1 MINYQELYNIIN
13 TNVKEDIEMNKLID
27 IIDYNNIYMNEDEFN
42 KILYLISSN
51 DKRKLINYIKY
62 MKFIKSM
69 HNLEF

>member
-51 DKRKLINYIKY
+51 DKRKLIKYIKY
-62 MKFIKSM
+62 MKLIKSM

>member
-1 MINYQELYNIIN
+1 MINYQEHYNIIN
-13 TNVKEDIEMNKLID
+13 TNVKEDIEMDKLID
-27 IIDYNNIYMNEDEFN
+27 IIDYNNIYMNENEFN

-62 MKFIKSM
+62 MKLIISM

>member
-1 MINYQELYNIIN
+1 MINYQELYNIMN
-13 TNVKEDIEMNKLID
+13 TNVKEDVEMNKLID
-27 IIDYNNIYMNEDEFN
+27 IIDYNNIYMNENEFN

>member
-1 MINYQELYNIIN
+1 MINYQELYNIMN
-13 TNVKEDIEMNKLID
+13 TNVKEDVEMNKLID

-62 MKFIKSM
+62 MKLIKSM

>member
-13 TNVKEDIEMNKLID
+13 TNVKEDIEMDKLID
-27 IIDYNNIYMNEDEFN
+27 IIDYNNIYMNENEFN

-62 MKFIKSM
+62 MKLIISM